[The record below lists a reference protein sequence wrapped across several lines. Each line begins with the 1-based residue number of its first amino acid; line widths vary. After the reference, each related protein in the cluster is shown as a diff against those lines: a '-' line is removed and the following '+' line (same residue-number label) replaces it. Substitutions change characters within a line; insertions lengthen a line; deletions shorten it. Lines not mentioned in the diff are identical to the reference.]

1 MWADRAPPR
10 PNITA
15 PTTRLTDTDVLTFLT
30 ICWVGCVGWLI
41 TSIRP
46 QFKLAWRILLI
57 SNKVKKAQKYSF
69 SLGLSS
75 KLLIMFKSYGWT
87 NFCIST
93 SFPPLIDAYGF
104 FRTVTNWALNHKCLL
119 ESQLTIMLKNT
130 TTIWICDSTSKC
142 KSFILSQL
150 MILTASW
157 VNTDNQ
163 HKGQKF
169 AKMNEGYLRAAG
181 DGGII
186 NGELSCRDR
195 R

>member
-41 TSIRP
+41 TSVRP

-75 KLLIMFKSYGWT
+75 KPLIMFKSYGWT

-93 SFPPLIDAYGF
+93 SFPPLIDAYVF
-104 FRTVTNWALNHKCLL
+104 FRTVTNWALLNHKCLL
-119 ESQLTIMLKNT
+119 ESQL
-130 TTIWICDSTSKC
+130 TSKC